1 VVSLHPETEHV
12 LVQASRDTEQAGGVV
27 LDPVFTRELLSRLEN
42 VLRAAYANG
51 PQPVLLVPTPIRL
64 FVKRL
69 VEPTYPNLAVMGYT
83 EVSNSVTIQS
93 AGTVVT
99 HGIPQEQHASG

>member
-1 VVSLHPETEHV
+1 M
-12 LVQASRDTEQAGGVV
+12 QASRESEQTGGVV
-27 LDPVFTRELLSRLEN
+27 LEPGFTQDFLTRLET

-83 EVSNSVTIQS
+83 EVSNSVDIQS

-99 HGIPQEQHASG
+99 NGIPQEQHAAG